1 MDDHVRERI
10 IVCQI
15 AAELIFELSQTTP
28 DDFIQLKLLT
38 LSAARSDKVKAFL
51 QKVFLLAA
59 ERRPLLIEMK

>member
-15 AAELIFELSQTTP
+15 AAELIFELSRCTP
-28 DDFIQLKLLT
+28 DDFMQLKLLT

-51 QKVFLLAA
+51 QKVFLLAE